1 MSVFP
6 RLAMA
11 AALHRQGREGRFLQ
25 MATVDPQGYP
35 HNRTVVFRGWQG
47 ECRLIL
53 ATDRR
58 SPKIDDLE
66 ACPYTELCWYFSKT
80 REQFRLFGRVEL
92 LAEGSGDPQQ
102 VQTWVQ
108 TWQQISASGQ
118 DLWFWPDPAQPLAPL
133 AAFAPPEP
141 AEHSRDQ
148 PPSSFVVLI
157 VVPETVDHLKLRGD
171 GIYPQTRTRY
181 TKQGSQWSCQG
192 VNP

>member
-1 MSVFP
+1 MTMSP
-6 RLAMA
+6 RPAIA

-35 HNRTVVFRGWQG
+35 RNRTVVFRGWRG

-53 ATDRR
+53 ATDSR
-58 SPKIDDLE
+58 SEKIHDLR

-92 LAEGSGDPQQ
+92 LEEGSGDPQRH
-102 VQTWVQ
+102 Q

-118 DLWFWPDPAQPLAPL
+118 ELWLWPDPGQPLAPV
-133 AAFAPPEP
+133 AAFAAVTPCEQPPE
-141 AEHSRDQ
+141 
-148 PPSSFVVLI
+148 SFVVLI
-157 VVPETVDHLKLRGD
+157 VTPERVDHLNLRGD
-171 GIYPQTRTRY
+171 GVYPQTRTRY
-181 TKQGSQWSCQG
+181 IWEGSQWSCQR